1 MTEPPVERPFLPD
14 VLIQVL
20 GSHRV
25 DYVLIGALA
34 ARMAGFPRLT
44 GDADLTPAPD
54 KANLKRL
61 AAALRELNAK
71 VWTQELPSGLPFDC
85 SAPMLAMAKVWSLI
99 TDAGRVDLLFKPAG
113 SAGYA
118 GLVKDAVEYKPWGT
132 TLRAASLPALL
143 RMKEAANRPKD
154 QDDAVVIRA
163 MIARDRERTNATRR
177 PR

>member
-20 GSHRV
+20 GRHRV
-25 DYVLIGALA
+25 DYVLVGALA
-34 ARMAGFPRLT
+34 GRMAGFPRLT

-71 VWTQELPSGLPFDC
+71 VYTQELPSGLPFDC
-85 SAPMLAMAKVWSLI
+85 SAAMLALAEVWNLI

-113 SAGYA
+113 STGYA
-118 GLVKDAVEYKPWGT
+118 GLVKDAIEYRAFGT
-132 TLRAASLPALL
+132 TFRAASLPALL
-143 RMKEAANRPKD
+143 KMKEAANRPKD
-154 QDDAVVIRA
+154 QDDAAVIRA
-163 MIARDRERTNATRR
+163 MIARDGERAGRR
-177 PR
+177 RR